1 MGRLQ
6 KMLNF
11 NSVSGKKL
19 LFTFAKKMLSQK
31 GKKFLGYV
39 LVVRSTTK
47 KIKEFFFLSFQNNGY
62 RPYAAYIQDKAPE
75 PFPLRNSLFWLNMKS
90 SFIPEAELE

>member
-1 MGRLQ
+1 MGLCLGCPQ
-6 KMLNF
+6 HNKEN
-11 NSVSGKKL
+11 
-19 LFTFAKKMLSQK
+19 K
-31 GKKFLGYV
+31 GIL
-39 LVVRSTTK
+39 
-47 KIKEFFFLSFQNNGY
+47 FLSLQNNGY